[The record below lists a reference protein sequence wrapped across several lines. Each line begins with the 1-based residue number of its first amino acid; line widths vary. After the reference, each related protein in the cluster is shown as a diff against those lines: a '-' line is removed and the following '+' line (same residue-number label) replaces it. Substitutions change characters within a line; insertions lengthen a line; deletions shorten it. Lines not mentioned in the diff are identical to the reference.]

1 MVVAPASAAMSVS
14 EAAGWTTD
22 EVPHTKTGL
31 QCLAAS
37 RAESHASSGRRSPNQ
52 TTPGRLLAPQAA
64 QRGGVAGAPAG
75 GGGRVVAGGAR
86 GWRHLP
92 ASGVGRAASGA
103 GALP

>member
-22 EVPHTKTGL
+22 EVPHTKKRL

-52 TTPGRLLAPQAA
+52 TTPGRILAPQDA
-64 QRGGVAGAPAG
+64 QRGGAMGAPAG
-75 GGGRVVAGGAR
+75 GNCGILVGWAY
-86 GWRHLP
+86 GWRQF
-92 ASGVGRAASGA
+92 SQ
-103 GALP
+103 